1 MESCL
6 RNGLRKNDVVDKI
19 GCCRELLILMRNR
32 NCTGFTLIEL
42 LVVIVII
49 GILSA
54 MSVAGF
60 GWWAGTQDQK
70 TAQSQIEALQL
81 ALEQYKSEKGGY
93 PNTDYLESSNDDEAR
108 GILFFQALTGLVDR
122 KGEKIDPD
130 KRGKSFLPTK
140 DSFIYGSNE
149 EGGVQR
155 VTLSLDQLRGA
166 QVPDVFLLDPWDSP
180 YVYEFPRRDGHKGF
194 LLFSKGLDGDS
205 SVFDSELTQ
214 TPNKEEMDLDN
225 IPPSEPGNW

>member
-122 KGEKIDPD
+122 KGEKNRPRQ
-130 KRGKSFLPTK
+130 KG
-140 DSFIYGSNE
+140 
-149 EGGVQR
+149 Q
-155 VTLSLDQLRGA
+155 
-166 QVPDVFLLDPWDSP
+166 
-180 YVYEFPRRDGHKGF
+180 EFSAH
-194 LLFSKGLDGDS
+194 
-205 SVFDSELTQ
+205 
-214 TPNKEEMDLDN
+214 
-225 IPPSEPGNW
+225 